1 MIKTLKY
8 LAVAAFAVAVSLA
21 SGTPALAAVDFK
33 GKTFKIIIGYGAGG
47 GYDLYA
53 RTMARH
59 INKYLPGKPK
69 VISQNMTGAGSI
81 RAANYLYNVAPKD
94 GTVFGTFARNLP
106 LLAFSGSTKTT
117 RFDPLKFTWIGTSSS
132 YKNDAYLMM
141 VRKDTGIT
149 SIADLRKQGGKTLK
163 FASTAFGSTG
173 HDVPLIL
180 RETLGI
186 NVQVIHGYPGGSTL
200 YLAVDRGEM
209 DGRMVGLSSINSRH
223 REWLGKDSPMRI
235 LLQFARP
242 NAHPDFPD
250 IPTAREL
257 ARSEADLDL
266 IKMMETAYFIA
277 RPFAGPPGIP
287 ADITKVV
294 RAAFMSVHSDPD
306 YLKEAKAYRID
317 ISPKD
322 GVEVSK
328 IVARIGK
335 LPRKLY
341 DRYAKILA
349 NPKSAPRKVNWQT
362 VTGTISKVKKK
373 GKLEFKISGSKKKY
387 KTRMR
392 SRYTKVMINGKKT
405 SRKKI
410 KVGMVCKIKYEGNGS
425 YAGEMDCK
433 K

>member
-1 MIKTLKY
+1 MFKTLKY
-8 LAVAAFAVAVSLA
+8 LVVAAFAVAVSLA
-21 SGTPALAAVDFK
+21 SGQPAKAAVSFE
-33 GKTFKIIIGYGAGG
+33 GKTFKIIIGYAAGG

-53 RTMARH
+53 RTMARY
-59 INKYLPGKPK
+59 ISKYLPGNPK

-81 RAANYLYNVAPKD
+81 RAANYLYNRAPKD

-132 YKNDAYLMM
+132 YKNDAYMM
-141 VRKDTGIT
+141 VVRKDTGIT
-149 SIADLRKQGGKTLK
+149 SIADLRRKGKALK

-186 NVQVIHGYPGGSTL
+186 NVHVVHGYPGGSTL

-223 REWLGKDSPMRI
+223 REWLGKDSPVRI
-235 LLQFARP
+235 ILQFARP
-242 NAHPDFPD
+242 TAHPDFPD

-257 ARSEADLDL
+257 AKSEADLDL

-287 ADITKVV
+287 AENTKVV
-294 RAAFMSVHSDPD
+294 RAAFMKVHSDPG

-317 ISPKD
+317 ISPLD
-322 GVEVSK
+322 GERVSQ
-328 IVARIGK
+328 IVADIGK

-362 VTGTISKVKKK
+362 VTGTITKLKKK
-373 GKLEFKISGSKKKY
+373 GKLEFKIAGDKKKY

-392 SRYTKVMINGKKT
+392 SRYTKVKINGKKA

-410 KVGMVCKIKYEGNGS
+410 KVGMVCKIKWEGNGT
-425 YAGEMDCK
+425 YAGAMDCK
-433 K
+433 S

>member
-8 LAVAAFAVAVSLA
+8 LAVAGFAVATALA
-21 SGTPALAAVDFK
+21 SGTPAKAAVSFE
-33 GKTFKIIIGYGAGG
+33 GKTFKIIIGYAAGG

-117 RFDPLKFTWIGTSSS
+117 RFDPLKFTWIGTASS

-149 SIADLRKQGGKTLK
+149 SIADLRTKGKPLN

-200 YLAVDRGEM
+200 YLAVERGEM
-209 DGRMVGLSSINSRH
+209 DGRMVGLSSIRSRKP
-223 REWLGKDSPMRI
+223 EWLAKDSYMIP

-242 NAHPDFPD
+242 KAHADFPD

-257 ARSEADLDL
+257 ASSEADLDL

-287 ADITKVV
+287 AETAKVI
-294 RAAFMSVHSDPD
+294 RAAFMKVHSDPG
-306 YLKEAKAYRID
+306 YLKEAKGYRID
-317 ISPKD
+317 VSPLD

-373 GKLEFKISGSKKKY
+373 GKLEFKISGSNKKY

-392 SRYTKVMINGKKT
+392 SRYTKVKINGKKA

-410 KVGMVCKIKYEGNGS
+410 KAGMVCKIKWEGNGT